1 MITIQPSLDA
11 DLKLIYE
18 RVYVKC
24 GLIMSKLKRNAKST
38 VYGACSFQLNDMKIE
53 YRVSKMTPTKTGQ
66 FVTIWKRSEEGITTP
81 FDISDDIDFVIITS
95 RSGENLGQFLFPKSV
110 LIQQSIFSQNRKGGK
125 RGIRV
130 YPPWDQVNSRQA
142 SRTQQWQAKY
152 FVTIRDGNNTDL
164 DRVRQLLDSG

>member
-1 MITIQPSLDA
+1 
-11 DLKLIYE
+11 
-18 RVYVKC
+18 
-24 GLIMSKLKRNAKST
+24 MSKLKRNAKST

-95 RSGENLGQFLFPKSV
+95 RSGENLGQFIFPKSLLV
-110 LIQQSIFSQNRKGGK
+110 QQSIFSQNRKGGK

-130 YPPWDQVNSRQA
+130 YPPWDTVHSKQA
-142 SRTQQWQAKY
+142 AKTQSWQTKY
-152 FVTIRDGNNTDL
+152 FMTIRDDNATDF
-164 DRVRQLLDSG
+164 DRVKQLFSHI